1 MMIHQRKYMGNW
13 VKGGRPYEEQRGKG
27 GNYGFP
33 YSIYYNRLFFMWMCV
48 CERELNE
55 ISIKGMRKLLVPQ
68 GPVFG

>member
-1 MMIHQRKYMGNW
+1 
-13 VKGGRPYEEQRGKG
+13 
-27 GNYGFP
+27 
-33 YSIYYNRLFFMWMCV
+33 MCV